1 MYDGVGGAGLG
12 AVVLLLERP
21 AEPGALAGDEAQRR
35 AEGDGARRAT
45 HRILRLG
52 AHREPHRA
60 FASPPAARC
69 ARRAAL
75 TRLGSLRAALSTQAA
90 APRPEVALQ
99 SPRKR
104 RDPVVVVYIR
114 LGDDKRLLKSLNV
127 ISTRSVAL

>member
-1 MYDGVGGAGLG
+1 MYDGVGGAGPG
-12 AVVLLLERP
+12 AVVPVLKRP

-60 FASPPAARC
+60 FASPPAAKC

-75 TRLGSLRAALSTQAA
+75 TRPGLLRVALPAQAA
-90 APRPEVALQ
+90 APRPEVAPQ
-99 SPRKR
+99 GPRKPP
-104 RDPVVVVYIR
+104 DPVVFGYNRI
-114 LGDDKRLLKSLNV
+114 GDDKRLLKSVNV
-127 ISTRSVAL
+127 TSTRSVAL

>member
-1 MYDGVGGAGLG
+1 MYEGVGGAGLG
-12 AVVLLLERP
+12 AVVPVLERP

-35 AEGDGARRAT
+35 VEGDGARRAT

-52 AHREPHRA
+52 AHHEPHRA

-75 TRLGSLRAALSTQAA
+75 TRLESLRAALPAQAA
-90 APRPEVALQ
+90 APRPEVAPQ
-99 SPRKR
+99 GPRKR
-104 RDPVVVVYIR
+104 LDPVVFGTIR
-114 LGDDKRLLKSLNV
+114 LGDDKRLLGSLNV

>member
-12 AVVLLLERP
+12 AVVPVLE
-21 AEPGALAGDEAQRR
+21 RR
-35 AEGDGARRAT
+35 AEGVVLPNDEAQHVIEGGGAKLAP

-90 APRPEVALQ
+90 APRPEVVPQ
-99 SPRKR
+99 GPHKR
-104 RDPVVVVYIR
+104 LDPVVFGTIR
-114 LGDDKRLLKSLNV
+114 LGDDKRLFKSLNV